1 MSLKLRSSSRKRKQ
15 RRRGFS
21 LIAILL
27 MMVALSMLAL
37 GSMNSSIIQERMVGN
52 ARDRQV
58 ALQAAEAAI
67 RDAEIDIENNP
78 DSALGFTSACTDGLC
93 ISPSDTATNPQSAP
107 MWQSIDWN
115 NTRAYGSRTAA
126 PALLGPD
133 NLALAAQPRY
143 FIENLPALP
152 PGVGESAGIGGGWN
166 NTPPPR
172 ARAYRIT
179 VRASGIR
186 AATVVMLQS
195 VYVKQ

>member
-1 MSLKLRSSSRKRKQ
+1 
-15 RRRGFS
+15 
-21 LIAILL
+21 

-37 GSMNSSIIQERMVGN
+37 GSMNSSIVQERMVSN
-52 ARDRQV
+52 ARDRHV

-67 RDAEIDIENNP
+67 RDAERDIEDNI
-78 DSALGFTSACTDGLC
+78 DAAVAFSDTCVGGLC
-93 ISPSDTATNPQSAP
+93 IPLSDTATNPQSAP
-107 MWQSIDWN
+107 RWQTIDW
-115 NTRAYGSRTAA
+115 TLARAYGARTAA
-126 PALLGPD
+126 PALLGPE
-133 NLALAAQPRY
+133 NQSLASQPRY

-152 PGVGESAGIGGGWN
+152 PGVGDSAGIGGGWN